1 MKPPPQIVIF
11 RIVTVTI
18 TALILL
24 TVGLGLA
31 GRGPLGG
38 LGARTSQADQL
49 VHTLYAKGWLG

>member
-1 MKPPPQIVIF
+1 MRTPPQIVIF
-11 RIVTVTI
+11 RVVTVTI

-31 GRGPLGG
+31 GWGPLGA

-49 VHTLYAKGWLG
+49 VHTLHAKGWLG

>member
-11 RIVTVTI
+11 RVVTVTI

-31 GRGPLGG
+31 GRGPLGA

-49 VHTLYAKGWLG
+49 VHTLRAKGWLG